1 MSMADGPAAVERI
14 SVPAAEDAGRGGS
27 YDWLAEAAL
36 VSVTVVVAAG
46 MSRLFTDTSFLRDV
60 LALALAAHVVA
71 AAARRVGL
79 PTIGAALLS
88 VACFAITATVLLYTG
103 TAWFVL
109 PTADTVSLA
118 LDHLVDG
125 WDVANASPAPVAPVP
140 GLVLSAGAVL
150 ALCAFLAD
158 AAAFRLRSAG
168 WAVAPTASIYGFTA
182 AFGTGDA
189 AILYGMLCCVAIGVT
204 MVALWLRNRR
214 AEAWIESMPGRGMK
228 AMARAAGAALLL
240 AVAAGAVAGP
250 SLPGARAE
258 PWVDLERFE
267 VTDAAPWVDVPPPDP
282 EPWADFGSPGVAGSA
297 SLPGS
302 AEGARVLV
310 SPLVQVRSRLID
322 LTEEELFTVAVPED
336 QRHYWRL
343 TSLDD
348 FDGDA
353 WRARSQY
360 EDASGPLA
368 ATLDP
373 SAAGAS
379 LQQTVMLTGLGNSY
393 LPVAYELR
401 RVIDDGGVAME
412 YEAYSGSLIKGRRV
426 ALEGPGRFSYVVD
439 SAVPAIGDPDRLRQS
454 ETSMLEEGFL
464 ATNTQLP
471 DDVRDLV
478 RAQTERI
485 TSDAR
490 SDYHRALQL
499 QDYFRLDGGF
509 RYDLQV
515 HAAGGIESLEE
526 FLFEARAGYC
536 QQFASAYAA
545 MARSIGLPTR
555 VAVGFTWGEWDSERG
570 VGGAYVVRGKH
581 AHAWPEVYFAGTGWI
596 RFEPTPGRGAPGD
609 FAVTGHVADQA
620 GGGLGA
626 AAGGPDEG
634 LELSETPGRSAAPDT
649 PGLVGDDSD
658 ERSGLARR
666 SEPSADAGP
675 GDSASSGRPSLVL
688 LAVLALA
695 ALGSAVGMVPVLR
708 RLRWRRHRD
717 RVAHDPAGLIDFWWT
732 NALDALALVR
742 LGPRPF
748 ETPLELARR
757 VVSVRPAVGPLQELA
772 VLVTHGRY
780 ARETP
785 PSMAIRRV
793 VSVRPA
799 VGPLQEL
806 AVLVTHGRYARETP
820 PSMAIRAGVVASLVA
835 GACRRQAS
843 PLSRLAAAV
852 DPTMCFTRRRRG

>member
-46 MSRLFTDTSFLRDV
+46 MSRLFTDPSFLRDV

-322 LTEEELFTVAVPED
+322 LTEEELFTVAVPAD

-478 RAQTERI
+478 RDETERI

-570 VGGAYVVRGKH
+570 VGGAYVVQGKH

-626 AAGGPDEG
+626 AAGSPDEG

-785 PSMAIRRV
+785 PSMAIR
-793 VSVRPA
+793 
-799 VGPLQEL
+799 
-806 AVLVTHGRYARETP
+806 
-820 PSMAIRAGVVASLVA
+820 AGVVASLVA

-852 DPTMCFTRRRRG
+852 DPTTCFTRRRRG

>member
-1 MSMADGPAAVERI
+1 MSIAGGPAAVPGVG
-14 SVPAAEDAGRGGS
+14 VPATSPVAGGGGS

-36 VSVTVVVAAG
+36 ASVTVVVAAG
-46 MSRLFTDTSFLRDV
+46 MSRLFTDSSFLRDV

-71 AAARRVGL
+71 VAARRVGL

-88 VACFAITATVLLYTG
+88 VACFAITATVLLYTE

-125 WDVANASPAPVAPVP
+125 WDVVNASPAPVVPVP
-140 GLVLSAGAVL
+140 GLVLSAGAAL
-150 ALCAFLAD
+150 GLCAFLAD

-168 WAVAPTASIYGFTA
+168 WAVAPAASVHGFTA
-182 AFGTGDA
+182 AVGTGDA
-189 AILYGMLCCVAIGVT
+189 AILYGMLCCVAIGLT

-214 AEAWIESMPGRGMK
+214 AEAWVESVPGRGTQ

-258 PWVDLERFE
+258 PWVDLERLE
-267 VTDAAPWVDVPPPDP
+267 VTDAAPWVDIPPPDP
-282 EPWADFGSPGVAGSA
+282 EPWADLGSVEGAGSA
-297 SLPGS
+297 SLLGS
-302 AEGARVLV
+302 VEGARVLV
-310 SPLVQVRSRLID
+310 SPLVQVRSRLIE
-322 LTEEELFTVAVPED
+322 LPEEELFTVAVPED
-336 QRHYWRL
+336 QRQYWRL
-343 TSLDD
+343 TSLDE

-373 SAAGAS
+373 SAGAS

-412 YEAYSGSLIKGRRV
+412 YEAYSGSLIKGRRA

-439 SAVPAIGDPDRLRQS
+439 SAVPAIGDPDRLRRS
-454 ETSMLEEGFL
+454 ETAMLEEGFL
-464 ATNTQLP
+464 AANTQLP

-478 RAQTERI
+478 RAETELI

-515 HAAGGIESLEE
+515 HAAGGVESLEA
-526 FLFEARAGYC
+526 FLFEVRAGYC

-555 VAVGFTWGEWDSERG
+555 VAVGFTWGDWDSERG
-570 VGGAYVVRGKH
+570 VDGAYVVRGEH
-581 AHAWPEVYFAGTGWI
+581 AHAWPEVFFAGTGWV

-620 GGGLGA
+620 GRGSGA
-626 AAGGPDEG
+626 AAGSPDEG
-634 LELSETPGRSAAPDT
+634 LELSETPGQSGSAAPDT

-675 GDSASSGRPSLVL
+675 GDSARPGRPSLVL

-695 ALGSAVGMVPVLR
+695 ALGSAAGMVPVLR

-717 RVAHDPAGLIDFWWT
+717 RLVHDPAGLIDFWWT
-732 NALDALALVR
+732 NTLDALALVR
-742 LGPRPF
+742 LGPRRF
-748 ETPLELARR
+748 ETPLEFARR

-772 VLVTHGRY
+772 VL
-780 ARETP
+780 A
-785 PSMAIRRV
+785 
-793 VSVRPA
+793 
-799 VGPLQEL
+799 
-806 AVLVTHGRYARETP
+806 THGRYARETP

-843 PLSRLAAAV
+843 LLSRLAAAV
-852 DPTMCFTRRRRG
+852 DPSTCFTRRRRG

>member
-454 ETSMLEEGFL
+454 ETSMLEEGFQ

-478 RAQTERI
+478 RAETERI

-785 PSMAIRRV
+785 PSMAIR
-793 VSVRPA
+793 
-799 VGPLQEL
+799 
-806 AVLVTHGRYARETP
+806 
-820 PSMAIRAGVVASLVA
+820 AGVVASLVA

-852 DPTMCFTRRRRG
+852 DPTTCFTRRRRG

>member
-1 MSMADGPAAVERI
+1 MWSPR
-14 SVPAAEDAGRGGS
+14 
-27 YDWLAEAAL
+27 
-36 VSVTVVVAAG
+36 
-46 MSRLFTDTSFLRDV
+46 
-60 LALALAAHVVA
+60 
-71 AAARRVGL
+71 AARRVGL

-214 AEAWIESMPGRGMK
+214 TEAWIESMPGRGMK
-228 AMARAAGAALLL
+228 AMARTAGAALLL

-297 SLPGS
+297 SPSGS
-302 AEGARVLV
+302 VEGARVLV

-322 LTEEELFTVAVPED
+322 LAEEELFTVSVPED

-426 ALEGPGRFSYVVD
+426 ALGGPGRFSYVVD

-478 RAQTERI
+478 RAETERI

-515 HAAGGIESLEE
+515 HAAGGIESLGE
-526 FLFEARAGYC
+526 FLFEARSGYC

-555 VAVGFTWGEWDSERG
+555 VAVGFTWGEWDPGRG
-570 VGGAYVVRGKH
+570 VDGAYVVRGKH

-609 FAVTGHVADQA
+609 FAVTGQVADQA
-620 GGGLGA
+620 GGGSGA
-626 AAGGPDEG
+626 AADSPDEG
-634 LELSETPGRSAAPDT
+634 LELSETPGRSAAPDA
-649 PGLVGDDSD
+649 PGLVGDDSE

-666 SEPSADAGP
+666 PEPSADAGP

-688 LAVLALA
+688 LAVLAPA
-695 ALGSAVGMVPVLR
+695 ALGSAVAMVPVLR

-732 NALDALALVR
+732 NALDALALVQ

-748 ETPLELARR
+748 ETPLELA
-757 VVSVRPAVGPLQELA
+757 
-772 VLVTHGRY
+772 
-780 ARETP
+780 
-785 PSMAIRRV
+785 RRV

-852 DPTMCFTRRRRG
+852 DPTTCFTRRRRG

>member
-46 MSRLFTDTSFLRDV
+46 MSRLFTDPSFLRDV

-478 RAQTERI
+478 RDETERI

-570 VGGAYVVRGKH
+570 VGGAYVVQGKH

-626 AAGGPDEG
+626 AAGSPDEG

-785 PSMAIRRV
+785 PSMAIR
-793 VSVRPA
+793 
-799 VGPLQEL
+799 
-806 AVLVTHGRYARETP
+806 
-820 PSMAIRAGVVASLVA
+820 AGVVASLVA

-852 DPTMCFTRRRRG
+852 DPTTCFTRRRRG

>member
-785 PSMAIRRV
+785 PSMAIR
-793 VSVRPA
+793 
-799 VGPLQEL
+799 
-806 AVLVTHGRYARETP
+806 
-820 PSMAIRAGVVASLVA
+820 AGVVASLVA

>member
-478 RAQTERI
+478 RAETERI

-785 PSMAIRRV
+785 PSMAIR
-793 VSVRPA
+793 
-799 VGPLQEL
+799 
-806 AVLVTHGRYARETP
+806 
-820 PSMAIRAGVVASLVA
+820 AGVVASLVA
-835 GACRRQAS
+835 AACRRQAS